1 MVTKIKQLPVFI
13 GYLLGLYL
21 AIQAS
26 PALALTELLAT
37 IDRNPVIKGEYFVLN
52 VVADDDINAAELD
65 TSALLKDFQVGRTS
79 VGRST
84 QIVNFDT
91 RRETRWQ
98 ILLSPKKT
106 GVITIPQF
114 TLQNVRSAPIVLTVA
129 AQGSQS
135 DESKNI
141 FLETELS
148 TKEAYVGQ
156 LISYKVKLFLALEL
170 QRGVLSAPSLKGA
183 QIKQL
188 GEDKDS
194 NEIINGKRFRVI
206 ERTYAIIA
214 DSPGELTINGA
225 SFSGDVLVESQGRS
239 GMFGFNE
246 SRPMQALAEKQVIA
260 INPVPASFQGKWFV
274 SDLALLKETWPD
286 EQTEFEVGTP
296 ITRTVTL
303 IASNTDETSL
313 PEIEFTAPDG
323 LKIYPEKPQRQT
335 FVRDNQIVSQYSI
348 TMAIV
353 PSKAGTFELPTV
365 KVPWWNPHLKQ
376 QETAMLP
383 AKSLVIAAN
392 HTQTNVPSM
401 QDYAATNPDSF
412 PWHWLSASF
421 ALLLLASLM
430 LWRKSLNTIQRLQQ
444 QLIAA
449 QLSQGQ
455 AVADDHV
462 NEPVVPTTTQG
473 SNPIVSVISPVKST
487 PTTGDKNKLKV
498 IEQSLKNAEIGQALV
513 LIQAYVSHVLAQPM
527 SLAQISAL
535 SEPLGQSLNDL
546 QAQKYAKT
554 HQQLDINKLMK
565 ELQAIT
571 PTNKPQPKSLI
582 SELNP

>member
-1 MVTKIKQLPVFI
+1 MKRFSVFV
-13 GYLLGLYL
+13 GYILGLFL

-52 VVADDDINAAELD
+52 VVADDDLNAAELD
-65 TSALLKDFQVGRTS
+65 TSGLLKDFLVGRTS

-84 QIVNFDT
+84 QIINFDT

-98 ILLSPKKT
+98 ILLAAKKT
-106 GVITIPQF
+106 GVITIPEF

-141 FLETELS
+141 FLETEVS

-156 LISYKVKLFLALEL
+156 LISYKVKLYLALEL
-170 QRGVLSAPSLKGA
+170 QRGVLSAPTLDGA

-188 GEDKDS
+188 GDDKDS
-194 NEIINGKRFRVI
+194 NEILNGKRFRVI

-214 DSPGELTINGA
+214 DAPGELIINGA

-246 SRPMQALAEKQVIA
+246 SRPMQALAERQVIA
-260 INPVPASFQGKWFV
+260 INAIPASFQGKWFV

-313 PEIEFTAPDG
+313 PELEFTAPDG

-353 PSKAGTFELPTV
+353 PSKAGTFELPSIS
-365 KVPWWNPHLKQ
+365 VPWWNPHLKR
-376 QETAMLP
+376 QETATLA
-383 AKSLVIAAN
+383 AKVLTIAEN
-392 HTQTNVPSM
+392 HNQPSVPSM
-401 QDYAATNPDSF
+401 QDYAKASSSSF
-412 PWHWLSASF
+412 PWHWLSASL
-421 ALLLLASLM
+421 ALLLLTALI
-430 LWRKSLNTIQRLQQ
+430 LWRKSLNNIQKLQQ
-444 QLIAA
+444 QLNAA
-449 QLSQGQ
+449 QLARGQ
-455 AVADDHV
+455 VVDSNAKVKAGQPTAKSAPSNAASTIPSAQVAA
-462 NEPVVPTTTQG
+462 
-473 SNPIVSVISPVKST
+473 
-487 PTTGDKNKLKV
+487 DKINLNA
-498 IEQSLKNAEIGQALV
+498 IEQSLINNEISQALG
-513 LIQAYVSHVLAQPM
+513 LIQSYVSHIMGQAM
-527 SLAQISAL
+527 TLAQISAL
-535 SEPLGQSLNDL
+535 SEPLGQSLSDL
-546 QAQKYAKT
+546 QAQKYAKS
-554 HQQLDINKLMK
+554 HQQLDIKKLIQELKQLSVVNK
-565 ELQAIT
+565 T
-571 PTNKPQPKSLI
+571 PKKSLI